1 MEKEEQIEFRPME
14 LSDLPQILDV
24 EVNSFPTPWPKEAFY
39 NELVRNQFARYTV
52 VTIDGKVVG
61 YCGVWIILDEAH
73 ITNIAIHPDYRGNGY
88 GEAMLLYVMEM
99 VKMLGVNKMTLEVRK
114 SNQVA
119 QTLYQKVGF
128 ESAGIR
134 PKYYSDNQEDAIIMW
149 VTFDEKKKRSGTWD

>member
-14 LSDLPQILDV
+14 ISDLPQILDV

-52 VTIDGKVVG
+52 VTIDGKVIG

-99 VKMLGVNKMTLEVRK
+99 VKMFGVTKMTLEVRK
-114 SNQVA
+114 SNRVA

-149 VTFDEKKKRSGTWD
+149 VTLDEKKRSGTWD